1 MNTNEHQFLSRLPF
15 CSRLRFHLS
24 GIHFGIHFDVSHD
37 VHLSSLCFFFHLLLR
52 GDMSF
57 DWTYLTRTTL
67 CHTLTASGSQNVRQ
81 WSFLTRQA
89 PSATESVNSR
99 GRRRSMWACAFRATF
114 ISSISFIYLLIL
126 LYSHSFSKHCHS
138 LHRETFE
145 GGGTESF
152 SENGQA
158 RRQVLARPQ
167 VDPIPLSRHP
177 SVREDELGGLH
188 THTHLK
194 FSP

>member
-1 MNTNEHQFLSRLPF
+1 MIHKDRGTL
-15 CSRLRFHLS
+15 

-57 DWTYLTRTTL
+57 DSSFDWTSLTRTTL

-114 ISSISFIYLLIL
+114 ISSISFIHLLIL

-138 LHRETFE
+138 LHRETF
-145 GGGTESF
+145 
-152 SENGQA
+152 
-158 RRQVLARPQ
+158 
-167 VDPIPLSRHP
+167 SRHP

>member
-1 MNTNEHQFLSRLPF
+1 MIFAVRSQCTHPVNQITRLFSTPD
-15 CSRLRFHLS
+15 CRSQKPIHSVCGTL

-89 PSATESVNSR
+89 PSAKHRFPFSFPFDFFLTRTTLCQKCQPVELSDPAKRQAPSTVFYSL
-99 GRRRSMWACAFRATF
+99 SPL
-114 ISSISFIYLLIL
+114 ISSSP
-126 LYSHSFSKHCHS
+126 
-138 LHRETFE
+138 
-145 GGGTESF
+145 
-152 SENGQA
+152 GQLC
-158 RRQVLARPQ
+158 V
-167 VDPIPLSRHP
+167 
-177 SVREDELGGLH
+177 
-188 THTHLK
+188 
-194 FSP
+194 